1 MIEMSETIAHISK
14 ALVGAQADVGV
25 ALKNQENAHF
35 KSQYADLPAV
45 LEVATPALAK
55 HGLAL
60 VQCPGEGEG
69 ALTLTTLLLHE
80 TGEWMVL
87 PPASM
92 PLQAR
97 TAHGYGS
104 AISYL
109 RRYTTQACLK
119 ISVGLSDD
127 DDANEASA
135 QAPKANAPKKKAK
148 AAFKPAADA
157 AKLDKALDD
166 LSTAIMECEADGG
179 IEARHIKLARS
190 VVEKRGTGAK
200 GKSPLD
206 RVTGATTYLAKL
218 LARHPPTSSE
228 K

>member
-1 MIEMSETIAHISK
+1 MFQTSETISHISK
-14 ALVGAQADVGV
+14 ALVGAQADVGM

-69 ALTLTTLLLHE
+69 TLTLTTLLLHE
-80 TGEWMVL
+80 SGEWMLL

-92 PLQAR
+92 PLQAQ

-109 RRYTTQACLK
+109 RRYTTQAALK

-135 QAPKANAPKKKAK
+135 QAPHPNAPKKKAK
-148 AAFKPAADA
+148 AAFKPVVDDA
-157 AKLDKALDD
+157 ELDKALAD
-166 LSTAIMECEADGG
+166 LSTAIIECEANGG
-179 IEARHIKLARS
+179 IEARHVALARS
-190 VVEKRGTGAK
+190 VVEKRGKGAK

-218 LARHPPTSSE
+218 LAE

>member
-1 MIEMSETIAHISK
+1 MLEMSETISHIAK

-69 ALTLTTLLLHE
+69 TLTLTTLLLHE
-80 TGEWMVL
+80 SGEWMVL

-119 ISVGLSDD
+119 ISVGLDD

-135 QAPKANAPKKKAK
+135 QAPMASVPKKKAK
-148 AAFKPAADA
+148 AAFKPTADDA
-157 AKLDKALDD
+157 ELDKALDA
-166 LSTAIMECEADGG
+166 LSTAILESEADGG

-190 VVEKRGTGAK
+190 VVEKRGAGAK
-200 GKSPLD
+200 KSPLD

-218 LARHPPTSSE
+218 LAE

>member
-1 MIEMSETIAHISK
+1 MFETSETITHISK

-69 ALTLTTLLLHE
+69 TLTLTTLLIHE
-80 TGEWMVL
+80 SGEWMLL

-92 PLQAR
+92 PLQAQ

-104 AISYL
+104 ATSYL

-135 QAPKANAPKKKAK
+135 QAPKANAAKKKAK
-148 AAFKPAADA
+148 AAFKPAVDDA
-157 AKLDKALDD
+157 GLDEDLAD
-166 LSTAIMECEADGG
+166 LSTAILECEADGG
-179 IEARHIKLARS
+179 VEARHIKLART
-190 VVEKRGTGAK
+190 VVEKRGKPARK
-200 GKSPLD
+200 GQTPLD
-206 RVTGATTYLAKL
+206 RVTGATAFLAKL
-218 LARHPPTSSE
+218 LAE

>member
-1 MIEMSETIAHISK
+1 MIEMSESIGSISK
-14 ALVGAQADVGV
+14 ALVGAQADVGK

-69 ALTLTTLLLHE
+69 TLTLTTLLIHE
-80 TGEWMVL
+80 SGEWML
-87 PPASM
+87 FPPASM
-92 PLQAR
+92 PLQAQ

-104 AISYL
+104 ATSYL

-127 DDANEASA
+127 DDANEATA
-135 QAPKANAPKKKAK
+135 QAPKAKPKKQSK
-148 AAFKPAADA
+148 AAFTKKDPAKEKAELDA
-157 AKLDKALDD
+157 ALGELNELVLA
-166 LSTAIMECEADGG
+166 CEASGD
-179 IEARHIKLARS
+179 IEAKHIDLAKT
-190 VVEKRGTGAK
+190 VIKKRGGGAK
-200 GKSPLD
+200 NKTPIQ
-206 RVTGATTYLAKL
+206 RVQDGHSYLSGL
-218 LARHPPTSSE
+218 LAEATP
-228 K
+228 